1 VFFGVVHGARLRHQ
15 EHEIDGVGQPNDW
28 FIVTGAVDSLGYETI
43 EYETKRI
50 EADYSTPFIESG
62 SASRTCGRRS
72 GAG

>member
-1 VFFGVVHGARLRHQ
+1 MARGFDIKNTRSMASVSRTTR
-15 EHEIDGVGQPNDW
+15 G
-28 FIVTGAVDSLGYETI
+28 IVTGAVDSLGYETI